1 MLQTIIR
8 YRYIY
13 FLNIIKKCMTISFDG
28 TLKVLTAD
36 DFNLRFENALTFT
49 DRKDFQFWI
58 FLAFFVELFVLQK
71 VCQQSSGY

>member
-49 DRKDFQFWI
+49 DRKDFQF
-58 FLAFFVELFVLQK
+58 
-71 VCQQSSGY
+71 